1 VPVIVTAVE
10 SLVIT
15 VGLILEIVGLV
26 SAGKFVKL
34 DASKVGV
41 PYLALGIVPDVNVAA
56 VIPGVIVTV
65 SPPSPIVMVE
75 PSYFFRVFTFISD
88 ILHSRCR
95 HSVRRYKW
103 ILGKCHVHKFAIKS
117 VCSS

>member
-1 VPVIVTAVE
+1 MPVIVTAVE

-41 PYLALGIVPDVNVAA
+41 PYRALGIVPDVNVVAL
-56 VIPGVIVTV
+56 IPGVIVTV

-88 ILHSRCR
+88 ILSSRGW
-95 HSVRRYKW
+95 HSVRCY
-103 ILGKCHVHKFAIKS
+103 
-117 VCSS
+117 